1 MEYVLGSL
9 WFWIGAVAVVALVAG
24 AINHRVTTISKTKR
38 YLADAA
44 NGGDYKK
51 LAEDSATVQRQLL
64 ARLDAL
70 DGRLATVEKTLTDI
84 PG

>member
-1 MEYVLGSL
+1 MEYVFGSL
-9 WFWIGAVAVVALVAG
+9 WFWIGAVAVVAIIAG
-24 AINHRVTTISKTKR
+24 AVNHAVTTTNKTKR
-38 YLADAA
+38 YVADAA
-44 NGGDYKK
+44 NGGPYKQ
-51 LAEDSATVQRQLL
+51 LAEESAAVQRQVL

>member
-1 MEYVLGSL
+1 MEYVFGSM
-9 WFWIGAVAVVALVAG
+9 WFWFGAVAVVAIVGGVLSN
-24 AINHRVTTISKTKR
+24 IITNHQKTKR
-38 YLADAA
+38 ALAVAA

-51 LAEDSATVQRQLL
+51 LAEESAAVQRQLL

>member
-9 WFWIGAVAVVALVAG
+9 WFWIGVIAVVAILAG
-24 AINHRVTTISKTKR
+24 AVNHFVTTSNKTKR
-38 YLADAA
+38 YVADAA
-44 NGGDYKK
+44 NGGDHKK
-51 LAEDSATVQRQLL
+51 LAEESAAVQRQLL

>member
-9 WFWIGAVAVVALVAG
+9 WFWIGAVAVVAIIAG
-24 AINHRVTTISKTKR
+24 AVNHAVTTTNKTKR
-38 YLADAA
+38 YVADAA
-44 NGGDYKK
+44 NGGPYKQ
-51 LAEDSATVQRQLL
+51 LAEESAAVQRQVL

>member
-9 WFWIGAVAVVALVAG
+9 WFWIGVIAVLGIVVTAV
-24 AINHRVTTISKTKR
+24 NHWVTTTNKTKR
-38 YLADAA
+38 YVADAA

-51 LAEDSATVQRQLL
+51 LAAEAAAVNRRLSDQLTEL
-64 ARLDAL
+64 GDRIARI
-70 DGRLATVEKTLTDI
+70 EKTLTDI

>member
-9 WFWIGAVAVVALVAG
+9 WFWLGAVAVVAILAG
-24 AINHRVTTISKTKR
+24 TTTSIIYGANETKR
-38 YLADAA
+38 KLAEAA

-51 LAEDSATVQRQLL
+51 LADESAAVQRQVL

>member
-9 WFWIGAVAVVALVAG
+9 WFWIGVIAVVAILAG
-24 AINHRVTTISKTKR
+24 AVNHFVTTSNKTRR
-38 YLADAA
+38 YVADAA

-51 LAEDSATVQRQLL
+51 LAEEGAAVQRQLL

-70 DGRLATVEKTLTDI
+70 DARLAAVEKTLTDI